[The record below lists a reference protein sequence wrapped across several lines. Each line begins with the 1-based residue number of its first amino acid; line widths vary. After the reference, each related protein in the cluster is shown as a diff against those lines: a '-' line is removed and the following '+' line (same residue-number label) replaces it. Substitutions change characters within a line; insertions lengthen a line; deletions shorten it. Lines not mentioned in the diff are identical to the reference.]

1 MCSLFFYFFG
11 LWKIDWQR
19 KIFHIFWPKIEL
31 RPMPLRQCIIQFV
44 ASHGEASKACI
55 DRSKGVEYKACP
67 AYSWPQV
74 PIACNALV

>member
-1 MCSLFFYFFG
+1 MFSLFFYLFG

-19 KIFHIFWPKIEL
+19 KIFHIFWPKIQL
-31 RPMPLRQCIIQFV
+31 DQCIIQFV

-55 DRSKGVEYKACP
+55 DRSKGAEYNACP
-67 AYSWPQV
+67 AFSWPQV